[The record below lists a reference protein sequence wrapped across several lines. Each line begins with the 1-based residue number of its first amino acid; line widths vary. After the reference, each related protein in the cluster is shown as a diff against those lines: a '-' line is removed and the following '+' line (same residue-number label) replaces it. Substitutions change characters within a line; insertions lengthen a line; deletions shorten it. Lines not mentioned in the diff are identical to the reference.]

1 MSEVI
6 RIVIADDH
14 DMLRKGI
21 SAFLDTNPD
30 FELVGEATTGSEAVQ
45 LCETSSP
52 DIVLMDLLMP
62 EMDGVTAIRHIK
74 ANHPDMQVIALS
86 SFSERDLIESALEA
100 GASSYLLKNVSAEKL
115 GEAIRF
121 AHRGMSMM
129 SPEITPILFQ
139 KEAAQTD
146 FNLTSRELEVLALL
160 VDGFTNAEIAY
171 RLKIS
176 KFTVKNHVSH
186 ILTKLGVTSRTEA
199 VRVTI
204 QNRLV

>member
-1 MSEVI
+1 MSDLI

-30 FELVGEATTGSEAVQ
+30 FELVGEATTGLEAVE
-45 LCETSSP
+45 LCDTFTP
-52 DIVLMDLLMP
+52 DVVLMDLLMP
-62 EMDGVTAIRHIK
+62 ELDGVSAIRQVR
-74 ANHPDMQVIALS
+74 ASHPQLQIIALS
-86 SFSERDLIESALEA
+86 SFSERELIESALEA
-100 GASSYLLKNVSAEKL
+100 GANSYLLKNVSSEKL
-115 GEAIRF
+115 AEAIRF
-121 AHRGMSMM
+121 AYQGMATM

-146 FNLTSRELEVLALL
+146 FHLTSRELDVLTLL

-186 ILTKLGVTSRTEA
+186 ILTKLGVSSRTEA
-199 VRVTI
+199 VRVSI

>member
-21 SAFLDTNPD
+21 SAFLDTNAD
-30 FELVGEATTGSEAVQ
+30 FELVGEATTGSEAVE
-45 LCETSSP
+45 LCEKFNP
-52 DIVLMDLLMP
+52 DVVLMDLLMP
-62 EMDGVTAIRHIK
+62 EMDGVTAIRQIK
-74 ANHPDMQVIALS
+74 ITHPQMQIIALS
-86 SFSERDLIESALEA
+86 SFSERELIESALEA
-100 GASSYLLKNVSAEKL
+100 GANSYLLKNVPAEKL
-115 GEAIRF
+115 AESIRF
-121 AHRGMSMM
+121 AYRGMSMM

-139 KEAAQTD
+139 KDATQTD
-146 FNLTSRELEVLALL
+146 FNLTSRELDVLALL

-186 ILTKLGVTSRTEA
+186 ILTKLGVSSRTEA

>member
-1 MSEVI
+1 MSENI
-6 RIVIADDH
+6 RIIIADDH

-30 FELVGEATTGSEAVQ
+30 FELLGEATTGLEAVE
-45 LCETSSP
+45 LCDTHRP
-52 DIVLMDLLMP
+52 DVVLMDLLMP
-62 EMDGVTAIRHIK
+62 ELDGVSAIRQVR
-74 ANHPDMQVIALS
+74 ANHPQMQIIALS
-86 SFSERDLIESALEA
+86 SFSERELIESALEA
-100 GASSYLLKNVSAEKL
+100 GANSYLLKNVSSDKL
-115 GEAIRF
+115 AEAIRF
-121 AHRGMSMM
+121 AHQGMATM

-139 KEAAQTD
+139 KETTEND
-146 FNLTSRELEVLALL
+146 FHLTSRELEVLTLL

-186 ILTKLGVTSRTEA
+186 ILTKLGVSSRTEA
-199 VRVTI
+199 VRVSI